1 MPTRHYYILIISF
14 LLAIGVSTCRQ
25 AYAPPAVTTPN
36 RFLVVDGFINISP
49 SSITTFNLNRTR
61 NLGDSTV
68 TGIPELNAVA
78 SIVSGSGASYP
89 LTDTGNTGI
98 YSSAPLNLDI
108 TQRYSIAITTS
119 DGQKY
124 SSDPVPCKQTPP
136 IDSLYWQQPSD
147 LTIYVNTHDPTG
159 NTRYY
164 RYDYQ
169 ETWEH
174 DAELSTPWIV
184 VNDTLQAADSTN
196 QKAQCWNTAP
206 STNIIL
212 ATSVA
217 LAQDVIVAFPVET
230 IPLGDARVDI
240 GYSILVRQYAMT
252 EDAYNYWLLIQKTTQ
267 NVGTLFDI
275 QPTQLIG
282 NIHCLTNPSAPVIGF
297 ISVSSVQ
304 QQRIN
309 IYPSSLSDNWAH
321 NSPGVNCN
329 TIEIGYNAND
339 FPAFSYPDT
348 SYVPYYFNGPD
359 SLVLAPN
366 FCTNCLYFGGT
377 TTKPSFWP

>member
-1 MPTRHYYILIISF
+1 MPSVKNHISF
-14 LLAIGVSTCRQ
+14 FILLLTTCLAACRQ
-25 AYAPPAVTTPN
+25 SYNPPAITAAN
-36 RFLVVDGFINISP
+36 NYLVVDGFINISANAV
-49 SSITTFNLNRTR
+49 TTFNLNRSR

-78 SIVSGSGASYP
+78 SIISSSGASYP
-89 LTDTGNTGI
+89 LTDTANTGM
-98 YSSAPLNLDI
+98 YSSTPLNLDI
-108 TQRYSIAITTS
+108 TQQYSIAITTS

-124 SSDPVPCKQTPP
+124 SSNPVPCKQTPP

-147 LTIYVNTHDPTG
+147 LIIYVNTHDPTG

-174 DAELSTPWIV
+174 DAELSTYWIV

-196 QKAQCWNTAP
+196 QRAQCWTTAP
-206 STNIIL
+206 STNILL
-212 ATSVA
+212 ATSSA
-217 LAQDVIVAFPVET
+217 LAQDNIVAFPVET
-230 IPLGDARVDI
+230 IPNGDARLEI
-240 GYSILVRQYAMT
+240 GYSILVRQYALT
-252 EDAYNYWLLIQKTTQ
+252 EDAYNYWLLIQKTSQ
-267 NVGTLFDI
+267 ELGTLFDI

-282 NIHCLTNPSAPVIGF
+282 NIHCLTNPAAPVIGF
-297 ISVSSVQ
+297 ISASSVQ

-309 IYPSSLSDNWAH
+309 IYISSLGNNWMH

-329 TIEIGYNAND
+329 TIEIAYNPND
-339 FPAFSYPDT
+339 FPAFSYADT
-348 SYVPYYFNGPD
+348 NYGPYYFNGAD
-359 SLVLAPN
+359 SLVLAPT

>member
-1 MPTRHYYILIISF
+1 MPSVKNHIYF
-14 LLAIGVSTCRQ
+14 FVLLLTTCLAACRQ
-25 AYAPPAVTTPN
+25 AYNPPAITAAN
-36 RFLVVDGFINISP
+36 NYLVIDGFINTSANAV
-49 SSITTFNLNRTR
+49 TTFNLNRSR

-78 SIVSGSGASYP
+78 SIVSSSGASYP
-89 LTDTGNTGI
+89 LTDTANTGI

-108 TQRYSIAITTS
+108 TQQYSIAITTS

-124 SSDPVPCKQTPP
+124 SSEPVPCKQTPP

-147 LTIYVNTHDPTG
+147 LIIYVNTHDPTG

-174 DAELSTPWIV
+174 DAELSTPWIA
-184 VNDTLQAADSTN
+184 VNDTLQATDSTN
-196 QKAQCWNTAP
+196 QRSQCWSTAP

-212 ATSVA
+212 ATSSA
-217 LAQDVIVAFPVET
+217 LAQDIIVAFPVET
-230 IPLGDARVDI
+230 IPQGDARLEI

-252 EDAYNYWLLIQKTTQ
+252 EDAYNYWLLIQKTSQ
-267 NVGTLFDI
+267 ELGTLFDI

-297 ISVSSVQ
+297 ISASSVQ

-309 IYPSSLSDNWAH
+309 IYISSLTNWIH
-321 NSPGVNCN
+321 NSPGLNCG
-329 TIEIGYNAND
+329 TIEIGYNAGD

-348 SYVPYYFNGPD
+348 SYGPYYFNGPD
-359 SLVLAPN
+359 SLVLAPR

>member
-1 MPTRHYYILIISF
+1 MASAQNHIYF
-14 LLAIGVSTCRQ
+14 FVLLLTTGLAACRQ
-25 AYAPPAVTTPN
+25 AYNPPAIKAAN
-36 RFLVVDGFINISP
+36 NYFVVDGFIN
-49 SSITTFNLNRTR
+49 TGLNAVTMFNLNRSR

-68 TGIPELNAVA
+68 TGIPELNASA
-78 SIVSGSGASYP
+78 SIVSSSGASYP
-89 LTDTGNTGI
+89 LTDTANTGI

-108 TQRYSIAITTS
+108 TQQYSIAITTS

-147 LTIYVNTHDPTG
+147 LIIYVNTHDPTG

-174 DAELSTPWIV
+174 DAQLSTPWIA
-184 VNDTLQAADSTN
+184 VNDTLEATDSTN

-206 STNIIL
+206 STHIIV
-212 ATSVA
+212 ATSAA
-217 LAQDVIVAFPVET
+217 LAQDNIVAFPVET

-252 EDAYNYWLLIQKTTQ
+252 EDAYNYWLLIQKTSQ
-267 NVGTLFDI
+267 QLGTLFDI

-297 ISVSSVQ
+297 ISASSVQ

-309 IYPSSLSDNWAH
+309 IYPSSLSDNWTH

-339 FPAFSYPDT
+339 FPVFSYPDT
-348 SYVPYYFNGPD
+348 SYGPYYFNGPD
-359 SLVLAPN
+359 SLVLAPS

-377 TTKPSFWP
+377 TIKPSFWP

>member
-49 SSITTFNLNRTR
+49 NSITTFNLNRTR

>member
-1 MPTRHYYILIISF
+1 MPSVKTHIYF
-14 LLAIGVSTCRQ
+14 FVLLLTTCLAACRQ
-25 AYAPPAVTTPN
+25 AYNPPAITAANNYFVA
-36 RFLVVDGFINISP
+36 DGFINTGSNAV
-49 SSITTFNLNRTR
+49 TTFNLNRSR
-61 NLGDSTV
+61 NLGDSII

-78 SIVSGSGASYP
+78 SIVSSSGASYP
-89 LTDTGNTGI
+89 LTDTANTGI

-108 TQRYSIAITTS
+108 TQQYSIAITTS

-136 IDSLYWQQPSD
+136 IDSLSWQQPYD
-147 LTIYVNTHDPTG
+147 LIIYVNTHDPTG

-169 ETWEH
+169 ATWEH
-174 DAELSTPWIV
+174 DAELSSPWIA
-184 VNDTLQAADSTN
+184 VNGILQAADSTN
-196 QKAQCWNTAP
+196 QKAQCWTTAS
-206 STNIIL
+206 STNILL
-212 ATSVA
+212 ATSAA
-217 LAQDVIVAFPVET
+217 LAQDIIVAFPLET
-230 IPLGDARVDI
+230 IPNGDARLVI
-240 GYSILVRQYAMT
+240 GYSILVKQYALT
-252 EDAYNYWLLIQKTTQ
+252 KDAYNYWLLIQKTSQ
-267 NVGTLFDI
+267 QLGTLFDI

-297 ISVSSVQ
+297 ISASSVQ

-309 IYPSSLSDNWAH
+309 IYISSLNDNWMH
-321 NSPGVNCN
+321 NSPAVNCQ

-348 SYVPYYFNGPD
+348 SYGPYYFNGPD

>member
-1 MPTRHYYILIISF
+1 VSSVKNHIYFIV
-14 LLAIGVSTCRQ
+14 LLMTTSLAACRQ
-25 AYAPPAVTTPN
+25 AYNPPAITAAN
-36 RFLVVDGFINISP
+36 NYFVVDGFINIGANAV
-49 SSITTFNLNRTR
+49 TTFNLNRSR

-78 SIVSGSGASYP
+78 SIVSSSGASYP
-89 LTDTGNTGI
+89 LTDTANTGM
-98 YSSAPLNLDI
+98 YSSAPLNLDK
-108 TQRYSIAITTS
+108 TQQYSIAITTS
-119 DGQKY
+119 NGQKY

-174 DAELSTPWIV
+174 DAELSTYWIV

-212 ATSVA
+212 ATSAA
-217 LAQDVIVAFPVET
+217 LAQDIIVAFPVET

-240 GYSILVRQYAMT
+240 GYSILVKQYAMT

-267 NVGTLFDI
+267 DVGTLFDI

-297 ISVSSVQ
+297 ISASSVQ

-309 IYPSSLSDNWAH
+309 IYPSSLSDNWTH

-329 TIEIGYNAND
+329 TIEIGYNASD

-359 SLVLAPN
+359 SLVLAPG

>member
-1 MPTRHYYILIISF
+1 MPSVKTHIYF
-14 LLAIGVSTCRQ
+14 FVLLLTTCLAACRQ
-25 AYAPPAVTTPN
+25 AYNPPAITAAN
-36 RFLVVDGFINISP
+36 NYLVVDGFINTGSNAV
-49 SSITTFNLNRTR
+49 TTFNLNRSR
-61 NLGDSTV
+61 NLGDSII

-78 SIVSGSGASYP
+78 SIVSSSGASYP
-89 LTDTGNTGI
+89 LTDTANTGI

-108 TQRYSIAITTS
+108 TQQYSIAITTP

-124 SSDPVPCKQTPP
+124 SSDPVSCKQTPP
-136 IDSLYWQQPSD
+136 IDSLYWQQPSG

-174 DAELSTPWIV
+174 DAQLSTPWIA

-206 STNIIL
+206 STHIIL
-212 ATSVA
+212 ATSAA
-217 LAQDVIVAFPVET
+217 LAQDNIVAFPVET
-230 IPLGDARVDI
+230 IPDGDARLEI
-240 GYSILVRQYAMT
+240 GYSILVRQYALT
-252 EDAYNYWLLIQKTTQ
+252 ENAYNYWLLIQKTSQ
-267 NVGTLFDI
+267 ELGTLFDI

-297 ISVSSVQ
+297 ISASSVQ

-309 IYPSSLSDNWAH
+309 IYISSLNDNWMH
-321 NSPGVNCN
+321 NSPAVNCQYHRDW
-329 TIEIGYNAND
+329 I
-339 FPAFSYPDT
+339 
-348 SYVPYYFNGPD
+348 
-359 SLVLAPN
+359 
-366 FCTNCLYFGGT
+366 
-377 TTKPSFWP
+377 

>member
-1 MPTRHYYILIISF
+1 MPSVKNLIYF
-14 LLAIGVSTCRQ
+14 FVLLLTTCLAACRQ
-25 AYAPPAVTTPN
+25 AYNPPAITAAN
-36 RFLVVDGFINISP
+36 NYLVVDGFINTGANA
-49 SSITTFNLNRTR
+49 ITTFNLNRSR

-78 SIVSGSGASYP
+78 SIVSSSGASYP
-89 LTDTGNTGI
+89 LTDTANTGI
-98 YSSAPLNLDI
+98 YSSIPLNLDI
-108 TQRYSIAITTS
+108 TQQYSIAITTS

-124 SSDPVPCKQTPP
+124 SSEPVPCKQTPP

-147 LTIYVNTHDPTG
+147 LIIYVNTHDPTG
-159 NTRYY
+159 NTHYY

-174 DAELSTPWIV
+174 DAELSTPWIA
-184 VNDTLQAADSTN
+184 VNDTLQATDSTN
-196 QKAQCWNTAP
+196 QRSQCWSTAP

-212 ATSVA
+212 ATSSA
-217 LAQDVIVAFPVET
+217 LAQDIIVAFPVET
-230 IPLGDARVDI
+230 IPQGDARLEI

-252 EDAYNYWLLIQKTTQ
+252 ENAYNYWLLIQKTSQ
-267 NVGTLFDI
+267 ELGTLFDI

-297 ISVSSVQ
+297 ISASSVQ

-309 IYPSSLSDNWAH
+309 IYISSLTNWIH
-321 NSPGVNCN
+321 NSPGLNCG
-329 TIEIGYNAND
+329 TIEIGYNASD

-348 SYVPYYFNGPD
+348 SYGPYYFNGPD
-359 SLVLAPN
+359 SLVLAPS

-377 TTKPSFWP
+377 TIKPNFWP

>member
-1 MPTRHYYILIISF
+1 MASAQNHIYF
-14 LLAIGVSTCRQ
+14 FVLLLTAGQAACRQ
-25 AYAPPAVTTPN
+25 AYNPPAIKAAN
-36 RFLVVDGFINISP
+36 NYFVVDGFINTGLNAV
-49 SSITTFNLNRTR
+49 TTFNLNRSR

-68 TGIPELNAVA
+68 TGIPELNASA
-78 SIVSGSGASYP
+78 SIISSSGASYP
-89 LTDTGNTGI
+89 LTDTANTGI

-108 TQRYSIAITTS
+108 TQQYSIAITTS

-147 LTIYVNTHDPTG
+147 LIIYVNTHDPTG

-174 DAELSTPWIV
+174 DAQLSTPWIA
-184 VNDTLQAADSTN
+184 VNDTLEATDSTN

-206 STNIIL
+206 STHIIV
-212 ATSVA
+212 ATSAA
-217 LAQDVIVAFPVET
+217 LAQDNIVAFPVET

-252 EDAYNYWLLIQKTTQ
+252 EDAYNYWLLIQKTSQ
-267 NVGTLFDI
+267 QLGTLFDI

-297 ISVSSVQ
+297 ISASSVQ

-309 IYPSSLSDNWAH
+309 IYPSSLSDNWTH

-339 FPAFSYPDT
+339 FPVFSYPDT
-348 SYVPYYFNGPD
+348 SYGPYYFNGPD

>member
-1 MPTRHYYILIISF
+1 MPSVKNHIYF
-14 LLAIGVSTCRQ
+14 FVLLLTTCLAACRQ
-25 AYAPPAVTTPN
+25 AYNPPAITAANNYFVA
-36 RFLVVDGFINISP
+36 DGFINTGSNAV
-49 SSITTFNLNRTR
+49 TTFNLNRSR
-61 NLGDSTV
+61 NLGDSIV

-78 SIVSGSGASYP
+78 SIVSSSGASYP
-89 LTDTGNTGI
+89 LTDTANTGI

-108 TQRYSIAITTS
+108 TQQYSIAITTS

-136 IDSLYWQQPSD
+136 IDSLYWQQPYD
-147 LTIYVNTHDPTG
+147 LIIYVNTHDPTG

-174 DAELSTPWIV
+174 DAELSSPWIA
-184 VNDTLQAADSTN
+184 VNGILQAADSTN
-196 QKAQCWNTAP
+196 QKAQCWTTAP
-206 STNIIL
+206 SSNILL
-212 ATSVA
+212 ATSAA

-230 IPLGDARVDI
+230 IPNGDARLVI
-240 GYSILVRQYAMT
+240 GYSILVRQYALT
-252 EDAYNYWLLIQKTTQ
+252 EDAYNYWLLIQKTSQ
-267 NVGTLFDI
+267 QLGTLFDI

-297 ISVSSVQ
+297 ISASSVQ

-309 IYPSSLSDNWAH
+309 IYISSLNDNWMH
-321 NSPGVNCN
+321 NSPGVNCQ

-348 SYVPYYFNGPD
+348 SYGPYYFNGPD

>member
-1 MPTRHYYILIISF
+1 MASAQNHIYF
-14 LLAIGVSTCRQ
+14 FVLLLTTGLAACRQ
-25 AYAPPAVTTPN
+25 AYNPPAIKAAN
-36 RFLVVDGFINISP
+36 NYFVVDGFINTGLNAV
-49 SSITTFNLNRTR
+49 TTFNLNRSR

-68 TGIPELNAVA
+68 TGIPELNASA
-78 SIVSGSGASYP
+78 SIISSSGASYP
-89 LTDTGNTGI
+89 LTDTANTGI

-108 TQRYSIAITTS
+108 TQQYSIAITTS

-147 LTIYVNTHDPTG
+147 LIIYVNTHDPTG

-174 DAELSTPWIV
+174 DAQLSTPWIA
-184 VNDTLQAADSTN
+184 VNDTLEATDSTN

-206 STNIIL
+206 STHIIV
-212 ATSVA
+212 ATSAA
-217 LAQDVIVAFPVET
+217 LAQDNIVAFPVET

-252 EDAYNYWLLIQKTTQ
+252 EDTYNYWLLIQKTSQ
-267 NVGTLFDI
+267 QLGTLFDI

-297 ISVSSVQ
+297 ISASSVQ

-309 IYPSSLSDNWAH
+309 IYPSSLSDNWTH

-339 FPAFSYPDT
+339 FPVFSYPDT
-348 SYVPYYFNGPD
+348 SYGPYYFNGPD
-359 SLVLAPN
+359 SLVLASS

-377 TTKPSFWP
+377 TIKPSFWP

>member
-49 SSITTFNLNRTR
+49 NSITTFNLNRTR

-78 SIVSGSGASYP
+78 SIVSSSGASYP